1 MLNKWR
7 KVSVREQEIIE
18 KAVDSFLKK
27 LNRRGDFVALAVI
40 GRRGYKGELTCTCGG
55 LVGNLEDL
63 DGVVR
68 AAVRYGMD
76 RASSEE
82 LKPDYTTFE
91 RPQEECQEEG
101 KK

>member
-1 MLNKWR
+1 M
-7 KVSVREQEIIE
+7 REQEIIE

-27 LNRRGDFVALAVI
+27 LNRRGDFVALVVV
-40 GRRGYKGELTCTCGG
+40 GRRGSKGEAICTCGG
-55 LVGNLEDL
+55 LVGDQKDLEDTV
-63 DGVVR
+63 G

-76 RASSEE
+76 RVSSGE

-91 RPQEECQEEG
+91 KTQGEG